1 MLLADAWEGR
11 FEGTG
16 NFCEDSRRDIWILGP
31 LRLPLRANN
40 TYFLVDANPL
50 GNSFLIPVVDMEK
63 EMDLIAL
70 CRYLWSKRRFI
81 VVVLLCGFVLGAI
94 IAFGIPKEYTSKVK
108 LLPLQTKEDKEERNA
123 SVASM
128 IGLSFSTTSYG
139 NFSVGLYS
147 EILKS
152 TPFLVGLAD
161 TKVTPSGLTEMT
173 LFDYLVENQTQAWWT
188 RVVGIPLRLFSS
200 KADTVSVESMEW
212 DMFYLTP
219 RQQNYIDKLSSK
231 IVTWED
237 KTSGL
242 LNIEVSMQDPVV
254 AAVVADA
261 LVESLKLT
269 LRDIRRRKL
278 ESDLH
283 YVEKMY
289 DEAKNA
295 YRMLEEQK
303 GMLNDRQ
310 LEMEASMGLY
320 NMIARQFE
328 LLQVNVTDDREMFS
342 TIETARVMVD
352 FSKPNRKMVIFVFT
366 FLALFGGVVWVIL
379 KRLFER

>member
-1 MLLADAWEGR
+1 
-11 FEGTG
+11 
-16 NFCEDSRRDIWILGP
+16 
-31 LRLPLRANN
+31 
-40 TYFLVDANPL
+40 
-50 GNSFLIPVVDMEK
+50 
-63 EMDLIAL
+63 
-70 CRYLWSKRRFI
+70 
-81 VVVLLCGFVLGAI
+81 
-94 IAFGIPKEYTSKVK
+94 
-108 LLPLQTKEDKEERNA
+108 
-123 SVASM
+123 
-128 IGLSFSTTSYG
+128 
-139 NFSVGLYS
+139 
-147 EILKS
+147 
-152 TPFLVGLAD
+152 
-161 TKVTPSGLTEMT
+161 
-173 LFDYLVENQTQAWWT
+173 
-188 RVVGIPLRLFSS
+188 
-200 KADTVSVESMEW
+200 
-212 DMFYLTP
+212 MFYLTP

-261 LVESLKLT
+261 LVENLKLT

-352 FSKPNRKMVIFVFT
+352 FSKPNRKMVFFVFT